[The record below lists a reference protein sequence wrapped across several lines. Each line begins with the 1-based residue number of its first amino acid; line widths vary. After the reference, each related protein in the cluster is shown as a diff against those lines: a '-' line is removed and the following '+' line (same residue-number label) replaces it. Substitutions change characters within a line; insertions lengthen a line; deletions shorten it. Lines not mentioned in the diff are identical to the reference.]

1 MNVTLEVDKF
11 GRVLLPKKL
20 REALHIGPG
29 GKLHAHLEGER
40 LTVTPEPREATV
52 RMEDGFPIIEF
63 AGEVSFTGDPVAE
76 VRAERERELL
86 ERLAETW

>member
-29 GKLHAHLEGER
+29 EKLQAQLDGER
-40 LTVTPEPREATV
+40 LTVTREHREATV
-52 RMEDGFPIIEF
+52 RMENGFPVIEF
-63 AGEVSFTGDPVAE
+63 ARPMNFTGDPVAE
-76 VRAERERELL
+76 ARAERERELL